1 MIALHALATHGAAC
15 AASEPA
21 SSRPKASMSERILAE
36 SDGEA
41 AARIAENERQGAIKA
56 AREAEV
62 SCFYCEVCDKQY
74 HKVNVATAR
83 RPPPPGDRSPRLV

>member
-1 MIALHALATHGAAC
+1 
-15 AASEPA
+15 
-21 SSRPKASMSERILAE
+21 MSERILAE